1 MGCLFLLPPIQRIMG
16 RDSSWE
22 FIIENDILIFIYFRR
37 KSHSLKP
44 KAFTLEQN
52 RTLGAFWYV
61 HTKKVQIKPKN
72 ILKIYP
78 ERVSPKLNMYINTIL
93 YA

>member
-22 FIIENDILIFIYFRR
+22 IIIENDILIFIYFRR
-37 KSHSLKP
+37 KSHALKP
-44 KAFTLEQN
+44 MVLTLAQN
-52 RTLGAFWYV
+52 RTLGAFWYIQ
-61 HTKKVQIKPKN
+61 TKKVQIKPKN

-78 ERVSPKLNMYINTIL
+78 EIVSPKLNMYINTVS
-93 YA
+93 YT